1 MQIAFTLSGQHVY
14 VQTAYTLFRVYQDL
28 HHISEVLICS
38 GPARFG
44 KGGGFSYDEWLG
56 RKKSAEQKIINVR
69 KAEEEKKRLEEDE
82 RYFLFVFCV
91 LCIQFQ

>member
-1 MQIAFTLSGQHVY
+1 MWVLYHNLLITFSGQHIY
-14 VQTAYTLFRVYQDL
+14 VQFAYTLLRVCQAL
-28 HHISEVLICS
+28 PHIFEGIICS

-82 RYFLFVFCV
+82 RYVLFVSWV
-91 LCIQFQ
+91 